1 MHGATWGMTKF
12 SLFAHHFHPVL
23 SSISKKGNP
32 NLPILMGQQG
42 RFENVPGDIESGL
55 VKP

>member
-12 SLFAHHFHPVL
+12 SLFVHHFHPVL

-32 NLPILMGQQG
+32 NLPIRMGQQG